1 MPSSSIFL
9 FGFVIVG
16 VLGIVD
22 ESVVMVRLILKCCF
36 CREYWMSSSCS
47 YSSFK
52 MKLLPT
58 SFPRLSTSTSTSLR
72 SFWGIS
78 EDYCNFLSR
87 INMNIFLGKTRFE
100 FWWLLWFRFL
110 GLVFAP
116 SKTAICL
123 HLWERT
129 LGILF
134 IFAPSLSLSK
144 LEIVLWENSLWI
156 CGHSDLSMELMFCGF
171 LISFFLKGKPTPHLN
186 IRDYYFVSLMGFV
199 FAHFPFLF
207 SFLFVHLKLGN
218 SLVLL
223 YGFRLIWPTTW
234 VLLNRV
240 VYWQGVM
247 MMWQDG

>member
-22 ESVVMVRLILKCCF
+22 ESVVVVRLILKCCF

-156 CGHSDLSMELMFCGF
+156 WWALGFINGAHVLWLSHLLF
-171 LISFFLKGKPTPHLN
+171 LERETHPTFEHTWL
-186 IRDYYFVSLMGFV
+186 LLC
-199 FAHFPFLF
+199 FAHGVCVCSLSL
-207 SFLFVHLKLGN
+207 SFLFPLCSFETRQFLSFALWFSFNLTDYLG
-218 SLVLL
+218 
-223 YGFRLIWPTTW
+223 FA
-234 VLLNRV
+234 
-240 VYWQGVM
+240 
-247 MMWQDG
+247 